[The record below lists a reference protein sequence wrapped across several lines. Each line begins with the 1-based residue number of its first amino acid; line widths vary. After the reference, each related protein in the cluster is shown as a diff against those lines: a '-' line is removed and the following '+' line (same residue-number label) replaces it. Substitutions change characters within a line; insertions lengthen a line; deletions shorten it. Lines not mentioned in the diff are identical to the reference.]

1 MTEVAG
7 ETLIGKPIT
16 KRDAPDKTSG
26 RATYLQDLVIPRM
39 LIGKVLRADRSHAR
53 ILDIDTSAARAL
65 SGVHAVITAADT
77 PGVPLGFAKDNP
89 PLKGDKVRCIRDE
102 IAAVAADSEE
112 IADEALSLIKVN
124 YEDLPSV
131 FSTEAALT
139 EGAPTIHEARPGNVV
154 DVINYGHGDIEQGER
169 DSEII
174 IEDRFEMQF
183 VTHCCMG
190 ASAVMAAFDA
200 RGNLTIHSQTQVPFL
215 YRREIA
221 PVVAVD
227 PGRIRIIQPTI
238 GGAFGSR
245 LDIYPFEPIAVFL
258 ARATRRPVKIAFDRE
273 EEFIASPTRQPVEVT
288 LRSGARKNGTLT
300 FRDVQTM
307 HDNGGYVSWGART
320 PLVMMMTFASLYRLP
335 HCRYKTTIVYTNNP
349 YSGSFRGFGNLQA
362 TFPVESHMD
371 RLADAIG
378 MDLLEFR
385 LRNAH
390 ERGDVGP
397 QGTRFTTCGF
407 RECLTMAA
415 KRSGFAEK
423 HRANLAQPTTTGAI
437 RKGIGIAATIH
448 VGGGAKIYLS
458 DGCGTILKLDD
469 FAHAT
474 AISGGTDIGQGLD
487 TVLTQIIGEE
497 LGLRPD
503 DVTVIANDTA
513 VAPWDVG
520 VHASRSTFIAGNSAL
535 RAARKAR
542 ELILEE
548 AARQANVP
556 AAALDLRGGH
566 VVQADNGV
574 AVIKLD
580 KLLRSLH
587 FDREDGDVI
596 VVSDY
601 YEPPSVMQDENNR
614 GDVSA
619 AYTWACQIAEVEVD
633 TETGIVRLL
642 KVSSVH
648 DVGRVINQLGIEGQ
662 IQGGVIMGAGY
673 ALTEDLLIDR
683 GRVLNP
689 SFADYKVFTAT
700 EIPDIDI
707 GLIETNDPEGPYGAK
722 GIGEAPI
729 VAMAPAVANA
739 VYNAI
744 GIRFT
749 RLPLTPE
756 RVLRAL
762 KGKVDCSD
770 IA

>member
-1 MTEVAG
+1 MTAIAK
-7 ETLIGKPIT
+7 ETLIGRPIT
-16 KRDAPDKTSG
+16 KRDAPDKTTG
-26 RATYLQDLVIPRM
+26 RATYLQDLVVPRM
-39 LIGKVLRADRSHAR
+39 LIGKVLRSDRTHAR
-53 ILDIDTSAARAL
+53 IIDIDIRGAQAL
-65 SGVHAVITAADT
+65 PGVHAVITTTDT
-77 PGVPLGFAKDNP
+77 PGLPLGFAKDNL
-89 PLKGDKVRCIRDE
+89 PLKRDKVRCIRDE
-102 IAAVAADSEE
+102 IAAVAAESEE
-112 IADEALSLIKVN
+112 IADAALSLIEVT
-124 YEDLPSV
+124 YEDLPGV
-131 FSTEAALT
+131 FSAEAAMA
-139 EGAPTIHEARPGNVV
+139 EGAPVIHEERPGNVV
-154 DVINYGHGDIEQGER
+154 DVINYAHGDVEQGEHES
-169 DSEII
+169 DVV
-174 IEDRFEMQF
+174 IEDHFEMQF

-190 ASAVMAAFDA
+190 ASAVVATFDT

-221 PVVAVD
+221 AVVGVD
-227 PGRIRIIQPTI
+227 PGKIRVIQPTI
-238 GGAFGSR
+238 GGGFGAR
-245 LDIYPFEPIAVFL
+245 LDIYPFEAIAVFL

-273 EEFIASPTRQPVEVT
+273 EEFIASPTRQPVKVT
-288 LRSGARKNGTLT
+288 LRSGVRKDGTLT

-371 RLADAIG
+371 RLAEAIA
-378 MDLLEFR
+378 MDPLEFR
-385 LRNAH
+385 LHNAH
-390 ERGDVGP
+390 EPDDVGP
-397 QGTRFTTCGF
+397 QGSKFTTCGF

-415 KRSGFAEK
+415 ERSGFAGK
-423 HRANLAQPTTTGAI
+423 HRQNHTSFPSSGAI
-437 RKGIGIAATIH
+437 RRGIGIAATIH

-474 AISGGTDIGQGLD
+474 VISGGTDIGQGLD
-487 TVLTQIIGEE
+487 TVLTQIVGEE
-497 LGLRPD
+497 LGLQPD
-503 DVTVIANDTA
+503 DVTVVANDTA
-513 VAPWDVG
+513 VASWDVG
-520 VHASRSTFIAGNSAL
+520 VHASRSSFIAGNSAR

-542 ELILEE
+542 ERILEE
-548 AARQANVP
+548 AARQANVS
-556 AAALDLRGGH
+556 ATALDLRGGH

-574 AVIKLD
+574 AVVKLE

-587 FDREDGDVI
+587 FDREDSDMIVI
-596 VVSDY
+596 SDY
-601 YEPPSVMQDENNR
+601 YEPPSVMQDKNNR

-619 AYTWACQIAEVEVD
+619 AYTWACQIVEVEVD
-633 TETGIVRLL
+633 TETGIVRLRN
-642 KVSSVH
+642 VWSTH
-648 DVGRVINQLGIEGQ
+648 DVGKVINQLGIEGQ

-673 ALTEDLLIDR
+673 ALTEDLIIEQ
-683 GRVLNP
+683 GKVLNP

-707 GLIETNDPEGPYGAK
+707 GLIETDDPEGPYGAK

-729 VAMAPAVANA
+729 VPMAPAVANA

-749 RLPLTPE
+749 KLPMTPE

-762 KGKVDCSD
+762 KER
-770 IA
+770 AL

>member
-1 MTEVAG
+1 MTAITK
-7 ETLIGKPIT
+7 ETLIGRPIT
-16 KRDAPDKTSG
+16 KRDAPDKTTG
-26 RATYLQDLVIPRM
+26 RATYLQDLVVPRM
-39 LIGKVLRADRSHAR
+39 LIGKVLRSDRTHAR
-53 ILDIDTSAARAL
+53 ILNIDIRAAQAL
-65 SGVHAVITAADT
+65 PGVHAVITNADT
-77 PGVPLGFAKDNP
+77 PSIPLGFAKDNL
-89 PLKGDKVRCIRDE
+89 PLKRDKVRCIRDE
-102 IAAVAADSEE
+102 IAAVAAESED
-112 IADEALSLIKVN
+112 IADAALSLIEVT
-124 YEDLPSV
+124 YEDLPGV
-131 FSTEAALT
+131 FSAEAAMA
-139 EGAPTIHEARPGNVV
+139 ERAPVIHEERPSNVV
-154 DVINYGHGDIEQGER
+154 DVVNYAHGDVEYGER
-169 DSEII
+169 ESDVVIQ
-174 IEDRFEMQF
+174 DHFKMQF

-190 ASAVMAAFDA
+190 ASAVVANFDT

-221 PVVAVD
+221 AAVGVH
-227 PGRIRIIQPTI
+227 PGKIRVIQPSI
-238 GGAFGSR
+238 GGGFGSR

-288 LRSGARKNGTLT
+288 MRSGVRKDGALT

-371 RLADAIG
+371 RLAEAIG
-378 MDLLEFR
+378 MDPLEFR

-390 ERGDVGP
+390 EPGDIGP
-397 QGTRFTTCGF
+397 QGSKFTTCGF
-407 RECLTMAA
+407 RECLTLAA
-415 KRSGFAEK
+415 ERSGFTDK
-423 HRANLAQPTTTGAI
+423 HVKNRVPSASKGAF
-437 RKGIGIAATIH
+437 RRGIGIAATIH

-474 AISGGTDIGQGLD
+474 VISGGTDIGQGLD

-497 LGLRPD
+497 LGLQPD
-503 DVTVIANDTA
+503 DITVIANDTA
-513 VAPWDVG
+513 VASWDVG
-520 VHASRSTFIAGNSAL
+520 VHASRSTFIAGNSAR

-542 ELILEE
+542 ERILAE
-548 AARQANVP
+548 AAHQANVS

-574 AVIKLD
+574 AVVRLD
-580 KLLRSLH
+580 RLLRSLH
-587 FDREDGDVI
+587 FGREDSDII
-596 VVSDY
+596 VTSDY
-601 YEPPSVMQDENNR
+601 YEPPSVMQDRNNH
-614 GDVSA
+614 GDISA

-633 TETGIVRLL
+633 TETGIVRLR
-642 KVSSVH
+642 KVWSTH
-648 DVGRVINQLGIEGQ
+648 DVGKVINPLGIEGQ

-673 ALTEDLLIDR
+673 ALTEDLLIKK
-683 GRVLNP
+683 GKVLNP
-689 SFADYKVFTAT
+689 SFADYKVLTAT

-707 GLIETNDPEGPYGAK
+707 GLVETDDPEGPYGAK

-729 VAMAPAVANA
+729 VPMAPAVANA

-749 RLPLTPE
+749 KLPLTPE

-762 KGKVDCSD
+762 KNK
-770 IA
+770 AH